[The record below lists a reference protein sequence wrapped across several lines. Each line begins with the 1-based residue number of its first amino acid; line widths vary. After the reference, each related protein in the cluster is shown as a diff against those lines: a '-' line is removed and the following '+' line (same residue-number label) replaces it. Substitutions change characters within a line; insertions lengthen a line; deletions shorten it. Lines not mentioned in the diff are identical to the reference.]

1 MDFNPILPKWRLES
15 EASKRHWPN
24 KLLTDYLDEAVAAT
38 PDKIAWS
45 NFNSMTEK
53 KTTLSFK
60 ELQTR
65 SDRIALGLLSLGVGK
80 GDVVS
85 IQLPN
90 WWEFVAIYL
99 ATTRIGA
106 VINPLMPIF
115 REREISY
122 MVGFAESKVMIVP
135 RNFRKHDY
143 PAMMAGLRGD
153 LPRLEHVLVV
163 GGDGETAFE
172 RVLLDPA
179 LEEKVDKVALFKARR
194 PGPDD
199 ISLLMY
205 TSGTT
210 GQPKGAMHTA
220 NTLMGSVKP
229 YCEGLEL
236 TEKDIVLM
244 ASPLAHLTGFLYG
257 LMVPIYLKS
266 KGVLQDIW
274 NAEECAKQIE
284 AEGVTFS
291 MGATPFLADLTNTSA
306 VQDYDIKTFQKFV
319 CAGAP
324 IPAVLVQQA
333 TKKLG
338 VRVISAW
345 GMTEVGVATAVPPE
359 AEIEQ
364 SATTDGAPLDG
375 FEVKITDPENGETMP
390 VRESG
395 LLMARGPG
403 AFVGYLKKPDL
414 YGTDSEGWFDTGDI
428 AYMNEDGYIRISGR
442 SKDIIIRGG
451 ENIPVAEVEQTLYR
465 HPAIQEVAVVAM
477 PDPRLGEL
485 GCAFVSLKEGCG
497 LTLEE
502 MVAFLGEQKMAK
514 QYLPERLEI
523 LDAMPHTP
531 SGKIQKFKLR
541 EMAKAFSKA

>member
-1 MDFNPILPKWRLES
+1 MDFNPILPKTRLES
-15 EASKRHWPN
+15 AASKRHWPN
-24 KLLTDYLDEAVAAT
+24 RLLTDYLDEAVVAA

-45 NFNSMTEK
+45 NVNSMTGEK
-53 KTTLSFK
+53 TVLSFG
-60 ELQTR
+60 EIQAL
-65 SDRIALGLLSLGVGK
+65 SDRIALGLISLGVEK
-80 GDVVS
+80 NDVVS

-135 RNFRKHDY
+135 RSFRKQDY
-143 PAMMAGLRGD
+143 PKMMAGLRGD
-153 LPRLEHVLVV
+153 LPKLEHVLVV
-163 GGDGETAFE
+163 GGDDKNAFE
-172 RVLLDPA
+172 HVLLNPA
-179 LEEKVDKVALFKARR
+179 LETKMDKDALFKARR
-194 PGPDD
+194 PAPDD
-199 ISLLMY
+199 VILLMY

-220 NTLMGSVKP
+220 NTLMGSVKT

-236 TEKDIVLM
+236 TGSDIVLM

-257 LMVPIYLKS
+257 LMVPVYLKT

-274 NAEECAKQIE
+274 SAGECAKQIE
-284 AEGVTFS
+284 AEAVTLS
-291 MGATPFLADLTNTSA
+291 MGATPFLADLANTPE
-306 VQDYDIKTFQKFV
+306 VQNYDIKTFRKFV

-324 IPAVLVQQA
+324 IPATLVQKA
-333 TKKLG
+333 TEKLG
-338 VRVISAW
+338 IRVISAW
-345 GMTEVGVATAVPPE
+345 GMTEMGLATAVPPE
-359 AEIEQ
+359 ADIEQ
-364 SATTDGAPLDG
+364 SATTDGAPFDG
-375 FEVKITDPENGETMP
+375 FEVKIADPESGETLP

-395 LLMARGPG
+395 VLMARGPG
-403 AFVGYLKKPDL
+403 AFVGYLKKPELSGMDA
-414 YGTDSEGWFDTGDI
+414 EGWFDTGDI

-451 ENIPVAEVEQTLYR
+451 ENVPIAEVEQTLYR

-485 GCAFVSLKEGCG
+485 GCAFVSLKAGHR
-497 LTLEE
+497 LSFEE
-502 MVAFLGEQKMAK
+502 MVAFLNAEKMAK

-541 EMAKAFSKA
+541 EMAKAFSKT

>member
-15 EASKRHWPN
+15 DVSKRHWPN
-24 KLLTDYLDEAVAAT
+24 KLLTDCLDEAVAAV
-38 PDKIAWS
+38 PDNTAWS
-45 NFNSMTEK
+45 NFNSMTGK
-53 KTTLSFK
+53 KTVLSFK
-60 ELQTR
+60 ELQQR
-65 SDRIALGLLSLGVGK
+65 SDRIALGLLSLGVEK
-80 GDVVS
+80 NDVVS

-135 RNFRKHDY
+135 RNFRKQDY
-143 PAMMAGLRGD
+143 PKMMAGLRSD
-153 LPRLEHVLVV
+153 LPKLEHVLVI
-163 GGDGETAFE
+163 GGDGANAFE
-172 RVLLDPA
+172 RVLLNPE
-179 LEEKVDKVALFKARR
+179 LEEKMDKAALFKARR

-199 ISLLMY
+199 VSLLMY

-220 NTLMGSVKP
+220 NTLMGSVKT

-236 TEKDIVLM
+236 TGKDVVLM

-274 NAEECAKQIE
+274 SAEECVKQIE
-284 AEGVTFS
+284 AEGVTIS
-291 MGATPFLADLTNTSA
+291 MGATPFLADLANMPE
-306 VQDYDIKTFQKFV
+306 VQNHDIKTFRKFV

-324 IPAVLVQQA
+324 IPTTLVQKA
-333 TKKLG
+333 TEKLG
-338 VRVISAW
+338 IRVISAW
-345 GMTEVGVATAVPPE
+345 GMTEMGLATAVPPE
-359 AEIEQ
+359 ADSEQ
-364 SATTDGAPLDG
+364 SATTDGAPFDG
-375 FEVKITDPENGETMP
+375 FEVKITDPESGETLP

-395 LLMARGPG
+395 LLLARGPG

-414 YGTDSEGWFDTGDI
+414 SGTDEEGWFDTGDI
-428 AYMNEDGYIRISGR
+428 AYMDEDGYIRISGR

-451 ENIPVAEVEQTLYR
+451 ENVPVAEVEQTLYR

-485 GCAFVSLKEGCG
+485 GCAFVSLKEGCR
-497 LTLEE
+497 LDFEE
-502 MVAFLGEQKMAK
+502 MVAFLDEQKMAK

-541 EMAKAFSKA
+541 EMAKAFARA

>member
-38 PDKIAWS
+38 PDKTAWS
-45 NFNSMTEK
+45 NFNSMTGK
-53 KTTLSFK
+53 KTVLSFK
-60 ELQTR
+60 ELQAL
-65 SDRIALGLLSLGVGK
+65 SDRIALGLLSLGVEK
-80 GDVVS
+80 NDVVS

-90 WWEFVAIYL
+90 WWEVVAIYL

-143 PAMMAGLRGD
+143 PEMMAGLRSD
-153 LPRLEHVLVV
+153 LPKLEHVLVI
-163 GGDGETAFE
+163 GGDGENAFE
-172 RVLLDPA
+172 RVLLNPA
-179 LEEKVDKVALFKARR
+179 LDAKMDKAALFKARR
-194 PGPDD
+194 PVPDD
-199 ISLLMY
+199 VSLLMY

-236 TEKDIVLM
+236 TEKDVVLM

-274 NAEECAKQIE
+274 SAEECAKQIE

-291 MGATPFLADLTNTSA
+291 MGATPFLADLTNTPD
-306 VQDYDIKTFQKFV
+306 VQNYDIKTFRKFV

-345 GMTEVGVATAVPPE
+345 GMTEIGVATAVPPE
-359 AEIEQ
+359 ADSEQ

-375 FEVKITDPENGETMP
+375 FDVKITNLESGATLP
-390 VRESG
+390 VREPG
-395 LLMARGPG
+395 QLMARGPG

-451 ENIPVAEVEQTLYR
+451 ENVPVAEVEQTLYR
-465 HPAIQEVAVVAM
+465 HPAIQEVAVVAI

-485 GCAFVSLKEGCG
+485 GCAFVSLKEGCR
-497 LTLEE
+497 LSFED

-541 EMAKAFSKA
+541 EMAKAFAKA

>member
-1 MDFNPILPKWRLES
+1 MQFDPILPKWRLAGEG
-15 EASKRHWPN
+15 AKKHWPN
-24 KLLTDYLDEAVAAT
+24 KLLTDYLDEAVAAA
-38 PDKIAWS
+38 PDKTAWS
-45 NFNSMTEK
+45 NVNSMTGK
-53 KTTLSFK
+53 HSVLSFK
-60 ELQTR
+60 ELQTL
-65 SDRIALGLLSLGVGK
+65 SDRIALGLVSLGVEK
-80 GDVVS
+80 NDVVS

-90 WWEFVAIYL
+90 WWEFVAVYL

-135 RNFRKHDY
+135 RNFRKFDY
-143 PAMMAGLRGD
+143 PQMIEGLRDD
-153 LPRLEHVLVV
+153 LPKLEHLVV
-163 GGDGETAFE
+163 IDGTGANAFE
-172 RVLLDPA
+172 KVLLDPA
-179 LEEKVDKVALFKARR
+179 LDAKMDKAALFKERR

-220 NTLMGSVKP
+220 NTLVASVKT
-229 YCEGLEL
+229 YCEGLDL
-236 TEKDIVLM
+236 TEKDVVLM

-257 LMVPIYLKS
+257 LMMPIYLKS

-274 NAEECAKQIE
+274 NAEECAKQVE

-291 MGATPFLADLTNTSA
+291 MGATPFLADLTHTPE
-306 VQDYDIKTFQKFV
+306 VQNYDVKTFDKFV

-324 IPAVLVQQA
+324 IPAVLVNEA

-338 VRVISAW
+338 IRVISAW
-345 GMTEVGVATAVPPE
+345 GMTELGVATAVPPE
-359 AEIEQ
+359 ASIEK
-364 SATTDGAPLDG
+364 SATTDGAPLDC
-375 FEVKITDPENGETMP
+375 FEVKIVDPESGQTAP
-390 VRESG
+390 VKVPG
-395 LLMARGPG
+395 LLKARGPG
-403 AFVGYLKKPDL
+403 AFVGYLKKPEMF
-414 YGTDSEGWFDTGDI
+414 GTDDEGWFDTGDI
-428 AYMNEDGYIRISGR
+428 AYMDEEGYIRIAGR

-451 ENIPVAEVEQTLYR
+451 ENVPVAEVEQTLYR

-485 GCAFVSLKEGCG
+485 GCAFATLKEGQS
-497 LTLEE
+497 LNLAE
-502 MVAFLGEQKMAK
+502 MVAFLNQQKMAK

-523 LDAMPHTP
+523 LKEMPHTP

-541 EMAKAFSKA
+541 EMAKAFAKA